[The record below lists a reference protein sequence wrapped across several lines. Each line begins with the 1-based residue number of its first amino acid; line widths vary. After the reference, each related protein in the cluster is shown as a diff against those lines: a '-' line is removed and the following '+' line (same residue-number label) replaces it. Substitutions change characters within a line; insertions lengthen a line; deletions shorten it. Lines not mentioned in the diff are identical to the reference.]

1 MYRMYAGQATLV
13 ALAEIEQL
21 RALAK
26 RERLAKEYGAATGNL
41 PWWSTLSGPVR
52 TRLDDARGIFVRVRG
67 AHPVRLD
74 DEIAAT
80 PVA

>member
-1 MYRMYAGQATLV
+1 MYRTYAGQATLV

-26 RERLAKEYGAATGNL
+26 REHLIKESGVATGGTR
-41 PWWSTLSGPVR
+41 WWSTLSGPAGI
-52 TRLDDARGIFVRVRG
+52 RLDCARSIFVRVRG